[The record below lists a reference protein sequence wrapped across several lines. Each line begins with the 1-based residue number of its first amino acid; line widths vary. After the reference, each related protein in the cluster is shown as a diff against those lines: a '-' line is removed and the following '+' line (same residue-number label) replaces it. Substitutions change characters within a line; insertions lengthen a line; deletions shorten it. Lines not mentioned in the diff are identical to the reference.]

1 MQIFL
6 LEDDAAQADMQ
17 LSWLDELGHKTHHVT
32 TLKAFKA
39 SFKSE
44 APDLFILDWELP
56 DGTGLD
62 ALDNIRHSQNAQAPV
77 LFTTHRDSEEDI
89 VIALTAGAD
98 DYLCKP
104 LRHQEYCARINA
116 LFRRAG
122 IDQNL
127 DTIEEGPFFIDTQ
140 SKAVSNQGVE
150 VKLTQKDYA
159 LSLELFTNIGKAL
172 SREYLL
178 QSVWGVNSGLDTRTV
193 DMHVSRVR
201 RALTLGPETGY
212 IIKTIYQFGYR
223 LEPISQA
230 GTGPKNE

>member
-17 LSWLDELGHKTHHVT
+17 LSWLDELGHKAHHAS
-32 TLKAFKA
+32 TLKAFRA
-39 SFKSE
+39 SFNVE

-62 ALDNIRHSQNAQAPV
+62 ALHSIRNSQNDQAPV

-89 VIALTAGAD
+89 VLALTAGAD

-116 LFRRAG
+116 LSRRAG
-122 IDQNL
+122 VDQNL
-127 DTIEEGPFFIDTQ
+127 DSIKEGPFVIDTLSQ
-140 SKAVSNQGVE
+140 MVRNEGNE

-159 LSLELFTNIGKAL
+159 LCLELFTNIGKAL

-212 IIKTIYQFGYR
+212 IVKTIYQFGYR
-223 LEPISQA
+223 LEPITQA
-230 GTGPKNE
+230 GAGL